1 VSDNTV
7 FIFYNLGMNYLHN
20 EAPIKV
26 IHRDLKSKN
35 GKIVCVS

>member
-1 VSDNTV
+1 
-7 FIFYNLGMNYLHN
+7 MNYLHN

-35 GKIVCVS
+35 GKIMSC